1 MSKSDCDTDV
11 VDRLMQNGQKVANK
25 KEVLKDKYKDNECTF
40 TPNINPDSK
49 LRNGYKNRP
58 TELMGQPLKKKQIQV
73 ID

>member
-1 MSKSDCDTDV
+1 
-11 VDRLMQNGQKVANK
+11 VANK